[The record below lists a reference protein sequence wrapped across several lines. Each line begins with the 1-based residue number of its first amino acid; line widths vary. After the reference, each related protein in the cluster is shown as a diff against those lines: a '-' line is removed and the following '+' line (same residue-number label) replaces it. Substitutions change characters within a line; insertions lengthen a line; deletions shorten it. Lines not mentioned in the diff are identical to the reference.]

1 MAYRP
6 KRALRVPGLGDTA
19 ADSANYLKMAQS
31 VNPGSALYNAI
42 MACAANPTPTCATA
56 SASWFNAGYYT
67 PQQQSVLDQAAASGN
82 AIPVMQANYGLP
94 PGTFQPTTPAAP
106 PPPVTAPST
115 VVQSSSGGN
124 IHPAWGAHGPRSI
137 DLPGPAQTA
146 APVVATQPPGIPYVP
161 VDSSQTT
168 TDTGGGFFSSSWF
181 GIPVWLW
188 LAGGGVG
195 VYAFTQGG
203 KHGRY

>member
-6 KRALRVPGLGDTA
+6 RRGLRSGFGDAA

-67 PQQQSVLDQAAASGN
+67 PAQQSVLDQAAASGN
-82 AIPVMQANYGLP
+82 VIPVMQANYGLP

-115 VVQSSSGGN
+115 VVQSSSGDN

-146 APVVATQPPGIPYVP
+146 APVAATQPPGIPYVP
-161 VDSSQTT
+161 VTIPAPTDS
-168 TDTGGGFFSSSWF
+168 GGFFSTSWL
-181 GIPVWLW
+181 GIPAWLW
-188 LAGGGVG
+188 LVGGGVG
-195 VYAFTQGG
+195 LYAFAGG
-203 KHGRY
+203 GAGHGRY